1 MIDWYGQEGAKTP
14 SETVISLQ
22 SVLLAQ
28 NYANILSYI
37 KTPTLILA
45 SRVDGITPPA
55 AQETLNNNLPN
66 SNLMW
71 FENVGHNMKLEI
83 PDQLSN
89 VCVNFKNNNDAN

>member
-1 MIDWYGQEGAKTP
+1 MEKKIFSFEL
-14 SETVISLQ
+14 ISNDGRARLGKIIT
-22 SVLLAQ
+22 SHG
-28 NYANILSYI
+28 SI

-66 SNLMW
+66 SNLIW

-89 VCVNFKNNNDAN
+89 VCVNFMNNNDAN